1 MVQSASERVQR
12 KYRATQQPAQVW
24 FDIIFSSIV
33 FNDLNLLIFMSDS
46 FIQFYKYAKM
56 MRIGL
61 TVNMELD
68 W

>member
-1 MVQSASERVQR
+1 MHRNEYNESTLQR
-12 KYRATQQPAQVW
+12 NSLPRYELALPSPQLFLQR
-24 FDIIFSSIV
+24 
-33 FNDLNLLIFMSDS
+33 NDLNLYILMSES

-61 TVNMELD
+61 TVNMEQE

>member
-1 MVQSASERVQR
+1 MVKSASGRVQR

-24 FDIIFSSIV
+24 FDIIFSLIV
-33 FNDLNLLIFMSDS
+33 FNDLNLYILMSES
-46 FIQFYKYAKM
+46 FIQFYKHAKM

-61 TVNMELD
+61 TVNMEQE

>member
-1 MVQSASERVQR
+1 MVKSASGRVQR

-24 FDIIFSSIV
+24 FDFTVSLIV
-33 FNDLNLLIFMSDS
+33 FCWSLKKIMTES

-56 MRIGL
+56 MRTGL
-61 TVNMELD
+61 IVNMELE

>member
-1 MVQSASERVQR
+1 MHRNEYNESTLQR
-12 KYRATQQPAQVW
+12 NSLPRYELALPSPQL
-24 FDIIFSSIV
+24 FF
-33 FNDLNLLIFMSDS
+33 DLNLYILMSES

-61 TVNMELD
+61 TVHMEQE